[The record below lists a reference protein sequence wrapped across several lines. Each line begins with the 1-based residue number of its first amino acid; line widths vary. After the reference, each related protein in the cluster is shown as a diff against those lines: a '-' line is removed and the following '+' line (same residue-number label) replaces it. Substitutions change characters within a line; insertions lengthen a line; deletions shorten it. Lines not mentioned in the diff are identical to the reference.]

1 MSLFTC
7 KRVSLTVRASCTH
20 SVILTL
26 QTVSTSSSSIIEISS
41 LSYQLSSEFMATTD
55 ILDYI
60 WFFCTSDRPYCLT
73 GVVAASQKYCCLE
86 P

>member
-1 MSLFTC
+1 MSLFSLS
-7 KRVSLTVRASCTH
+7 KRVSLTVRASCTY

-60 WFFCTSDRPYCLT
+60 WFFCTSPVIGLI
-73 GVVAASQKYCCLE
+73 ASRV
-86 P
+86 